1 MPTVVWWPD
10 EAADDWRVESRL
22 AVIRWLEFGG
32 RREGRAIV
40 PLSRCNPRN
49 PDDPLI
55 PVEVLLQAADHFA
68 GPILILHASNHADDL
83 DPFTRLRAAG
93 HRMIFKDFARQEPEF
108 RGGVTAE
115 DSDGAVSFT
124 VVLADN
130 LPATEEEQ
138 VAEWAWTMIRT
149 FLAEGPA
156 RWIPKG
162 ERRWQ
167 ILNRVARRLNDR

>member
-1 MPTVVWWPD
+1 
-10 EAADDWRVESRL
+10 
-22 AVIRWLEFGG
+22 
-32 RREGRAIV
+32 
-40 PLSRCNPRN
+40 
-49 PDDPLI
+49 
-55 PVEVLLQAADHFA
+55 
-68 GPILILHASNHADDL
+68 
-83 DPFTRLRAAG
+83 
-93 HRMIFKDFARQEPEF
+93 MIFKDFARQEPEF

-156 RWIPKG
+156 RWIPNG